1 MKSMGV
7 ASGCGCKEVYR
18 FPHITYPYSSCI
30 RYFLQQHP
38 YFLKKNL
45 MCFVLLHVLF
55 VIYVRIFSRN
65 INTNTATSTDV
76 PRLPYEGL
84 HIMFYTRRSTHKRTL
99 HILRR
104 SSAVCLKRGGCRSLS
119 RGCALYKDKPR
130 AGLTRAR
137 PASFKGRR
145 SRTRGRSQCV
155 LVKIWRSIWNTYLV
169 WRC

>member
-1 MKSMGV
+1 MWLVGV
-7 ASGCGCKEVYR
+7 VVRRYIDFLILLIPTPLVSVLFC
-18 FPHITYPYSSCI
+18 SSSPT
-30 RYFLQQHP
+30 F
-38 YFLKKNL
+38 FKFFL

-65 INTNTATSTDV
+65 INTNTATSTGV
-76 PRLPYEGL
+76 PRQPYEGL
-84 HIMFYTRRSTHKRTL
+84 HIMFYTRRNTHKRTL

-104 SSAVCLKRGGCRSLS
+104 SSAVCLKRAGCRSLS
-119 RGCALYKDKPR
+119 RGCAIYKDKPR

-137 PASFKGRR
+137 PASFKGWR

-155 LVKIWRSIWNTYLV
+155 LVKIWRSTWNTYLV